1 MNERLNIVVGVW
13 LTPAD
18 IAMIAEAG
26 ARVVHNPISNLK
38 LKSGVAPI
46 VDLYNAGV
54 DVALGCDNYS
64 CAETQNIFVAMRMLC
79 LLPAVTHPEPGPV
92 NAAYAVKSATASGA
106 KAVRLGDR
114 IGALKAGMAADFMIL
129 DLNEPSFVPFNSAAR
144 QIAFAETGRAV
155 ESVYVAGKPVVRG
168 GKLTTIDE
176 AALAAEVAEI
186 APAFRKDAEALAG
199 RNADLA
205 APILGA
211 NRAAWDV
218 PLDFSRYIGRGK
230 DR

>member
-1 MNERLNIVVGVW
+1 
-13 LTPAD
+13 
-18 IAMIAEAG
+18 
-26 ARVVHNPISNLK
+26 
-38 LKSGVAPI
+38 
-46 VDLYNAGV
+46 
-54 DVALGCDNYS
+54 
-64 CAETQNIFVAMRMLC
+64 MLFR
-79 LLPAVTHPEPGPV
+79 
-92 NAAYAVKSATASGA
+92 S
-106 KAVRLGDR
+106 
-114 IGALKAGMAADFMIL
+114 
-129 DLNEPSFVPFNSAAR
+129 
-144 QIAFAETGRAV
+144 
-155 ESVYVAGKPVVRG
+155 GKPVVRG

-186 APAFRKDAEALAG
+186 APAFRKDAGALAG